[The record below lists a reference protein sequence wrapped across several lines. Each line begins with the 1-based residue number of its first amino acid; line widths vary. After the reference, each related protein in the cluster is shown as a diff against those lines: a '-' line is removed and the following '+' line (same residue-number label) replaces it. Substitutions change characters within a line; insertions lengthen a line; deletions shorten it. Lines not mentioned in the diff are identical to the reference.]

1 MTFRVSPLFLSTLF
15 SMLGVVSAFPDI
27 AIAQTPTVN
36 CPTPALARFQRHK
49 AARGETVES
58 IAARYNLAPE
68 TIIDMNPGIRKGT
81 VAVGSEILVPPY
93 NGIVIEVS
101 GKQSWRQIAQKY
113 KVRAD
118 ALFELNGCQPPS
130 KLAFIPVSGSS
141 NRAAALSSPRNTDD
155 KPIQISGYPL
165 KEAAKVALPYG
176 WQINRTTNE
185 VFFHSGVDLL
195 AGVGSN
201 VIAIAPGTVAFAG
214 EQGSYGKLVVINHG
228 GGLQSRYAQLE
239 DIKVSVGQQIQ
250 QGDELG
256 TVGTTGQPTS
266 SQPHLHFEIRA
277 SSSLGWVAK
286 DPKVYMNEGRRKKE
300 G

>member
-1 MTFRVSPLFLSTLF
+1 MH
-15 SMLGVVSAFPDI
+15 GVVSAFPDI
-27 AIAQTPTVN
+27 VIAQTPTGN
-36 CPTPALARFQRHK
+36 CPTPALARFQRYK
-49 AARGETVES
+49 AARNETVES

-81 VAVGSEILVPPY
+81 VAIGSEILIPPY

-141 NRAAALSSPRNTDD
+141 NRAAALASPTKDD
-155 KPIQISGYPL
+155 NKPIQISGYPL
-165 KEAAKVALPYG
+165 KEVAKVALPYG
-176 WQINRTTNE
+176 WQINRTTGE

-195 AGVGSN
+195 AAVGSK
-201 VIAIAPGTVAFAG
+201 VQAIAPGTVAFAG
-214 EQGSYGKLVVINHG
+214 EQGSYGKLIVINHG

-239 DIKVSVGQQIQ
+239 DMKVTVGQQIE

-256 TVGTTGQPTS
+256 GVGTSGQPTL

-277 SSSLGWVAK
+277 SSSLGWIAK
-286 DPKVYMNEGRRKKE
+286 DPEAYMKQY
-300 G
+300 

>member
-1 MTFRVSPLFLSTLF
+1 MSVSLLFLSTLF
-15 SMLGVVSAFPDI
+15 SILGVVSAFPDI
-27 AIAQTPTVN
+27 VIAQTPSGN

-58 IAARYNLAPE
+58 IAASYNLTPE

-81 VAVGSEILVPPY
+81 VAVGSEILIPPY

-101 GKQSWRQIAQKY
+101 GKQSWRQIAEKY

-130 KLAFIPVSGSS
+130 KLAFIPVSDSS
-141 NRAAALSSPRNTDD
+141 TRAAALASPTNTDN
-155 KPIQISGYPL
+155 KLIQISGYPL
-165 KEAAKVALPYG
+165 KEVAKVALPYG
-176 WQINRTTNE
+176 WQINRTTGE

-195 AGVGSN
+195 AAVGTG

-250 QGDELG
+250 QGDQLG
-256 TVGTTGQPTS
+256 GVGTTGQPTS

-286 DPKVYMNEGRRKKE
+286 DPKVYLNQ
-300 G
+300 